1 MAGHRNRIRR
11 ACRTVGA
18 RKETFDYLDIAHEIA
33 NQGIKQIPTSGRIII
48 EMKINDELE
57 VAVPRKGNHRVKY
70 RLKRDGRAPN
80 TIDNTM
86 RNTKPELRKRA
97 KQNEPKNKNPGT

>member
-1 MAGHRNRIRR
+1 MVGHRDRIRR

-33 NQGIKQIPTSGRIII
+33 DQGIKQIPTSGRIII
-48 EMKINDELE
+48 EMRINDELE

-70 RLKRDGRAPN
+70 RLKKGR
-80 TIDNTM
+80 I
-86 RNTKPELRKRA
+86 
-97 KQNEPKNKNPGT
+97 